1 MTIPAGLMAFIGIIT
16 TQAALYQGMDVSRIL
31 LAGMLFFF
39 AAMGN
44 LLTKVKRN
52 FYMGFRTPWTLASDT
67 VWSMTHR
74 MGGRLFYVGGILGGI
89 AALFGAPFAVCIAWI
104 LALALW
110 PCAYSYLVYRRLE
123 KNDML

>member
-16 TQAALYQGMDVSRIL
+16 TQAALYQGMVVSRIL
-31 LAGMLFFF
+31 LVDVLFFFF

-74 MGGRLFYVGGILGGI
+74 MGGRLF
-89 AALFGAPFAVCIAWI
+89 
-104 LALALW
+104 
-110 PCAYSYLVYRRLE
+110 
-123 KNDML
+123 